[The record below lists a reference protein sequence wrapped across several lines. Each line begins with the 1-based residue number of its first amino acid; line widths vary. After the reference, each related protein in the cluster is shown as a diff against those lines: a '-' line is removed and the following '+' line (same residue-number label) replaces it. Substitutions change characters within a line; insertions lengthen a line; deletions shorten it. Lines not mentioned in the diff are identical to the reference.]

1 MKTRKISFIFLLI
14 SLFTLDIAFAQTTTE
29 GNVSL
34 KDLYGDI
41 VPGKSEPLNA
51 LSLPALILPDTKPEE
66 WPTIRAK
73 IYERYSLCLGQG
85 PVELKPAVN
94 KFEELERYQ
103 NFGLTHIK
111 YRYHV
116 VDDIWNEAVLILP
129 EKFQNGDKSS
139 AILTIHGTNGASGK
153 NGALGA
159 PGTRRA
165 YAAEL
170 AKRGY
175 ITFSPDLFG
184 YGATIK
190 NTTEE
195 KLVDDFLKKYPN
207 WSYRAIKLL
216 GLIRAIDVLEQLPFV
231 NKGSYG
237 SMGNSLGGGMALY
250 HAALDPRIKVS
261 VPSTGVSPVATNIY
275 RLMRPAS
282 IKEQPEQW
290 KKVAKDGKPIYDVH
304 EIIALCAPRAMLFLQ
319 DFNDPYNPD
328 EIATIRAIY
337 QAMMVYQLL
346 GTPNRISVL
355 VHGDGH
361 DTIDDVRE
369 YAYKWFDRFLLKK

>member
-1 MKTRKISFIFLLI
+1 MKTLKISLIFLFI
-14 SLFTLDIAFAQTTTE
+14 SLLSLDNAFAQNTTE
-29 GNVSL
+29 ANLSL

-41 VPGKSEPLNA
+41 VPGKSVSLNA
-51 LSLPALILPDTKPEE
+51 LSLPALILPDTKAEE

-73 IYERYSLCLGQG
+73 ILERYSLCLGQG

-94 KFEELERYQ
+94 KFEEIERYQ
-103 NFGLTHIK
+103 NYGLTHIK

-139 AILTIHGTNGASGK
+139 AVLTIHGTNGASGK

-165 YAAEL
+165 YALEL
-170 AKRGY
+170 SKRGY

-184 YGATIK
+184 YGVTIK
-190 NTTEE
+190 NTSEG
-195 KLVDDFLKKYPN
+195 KLVDDFLQKYPN

-216 GLIRAIDVLEQLPFV
+216 VLIRAIDMLEQLPFV

-261 VPSTGVSPVATNIY
+261 VPSTGVSTVATNVF
-275 RLMRPAS
+275 RLMRTGAV
-282 IKEQPEQW
+282 KEQPEQW

-304 EIIALCAPRAMLFLQ
+304 EIIALCAPRAMLFLE
-319 DFNDPYNPD
+319 DYNDPYNPD
-328 EIATIRAIY
+328 AAASFSAIY
-337 QAMMVYQLL
+337 QAMQVYQLL
-346 GTPNRISVL
+346 GTPNRISVV

>member
-1 MKTRKISFIFLLI
+1 MKTLKISLIFLFI
-14 SLFTLDIAFAQTTTE
+14 SLLSLDIAFAQTATE
-29 GNVSL
+29 ANLSL

-41 VPGKSEPLNA
+41 VPGKSVLLNSLA
-51 LSLPALILPDTKPEE
+51 LPALILPDTKAEE

-85 PVELKPAVN
+85 PVELKPVVN

-139 AILTIHGTNGASGK
+139 AVLTIHGTNGASGK

-165 YAAEL
+165 YALEL
-170 AKRGY
+170 SKRGY

-190 NTTEE
+190 NTSEG
-195 KLVDDFLKKYPN
+195 KLVDDFLQKYPN

-216 GLIRAIDVLEQLPFV
+216 VLIRAIDMLEQLPFV

-261 VPSTGVSPVATNIY
+261 VPSTGVSTVATNVF
-275 RLMRPAS
+275 RLMRTGAV
-282 IKEQPEQW
+282 KEQPEQW

-304 EIIALCAPRAMLFLQ
+304 EIIALCAPRAMLFLE
-319 DFNDPYNPD
+319 DYNDPYNPD
-328 EIATIRAIY
+328 AAASFSAIY
-337 QAMMVYQLL
+337 QAMQVYQLL

-369 YAYKWFDRFLLKK
+369 FAYKWFDRFLLKK